1 MFNYIQRAGD
11 CERKRQRERAHK
23 AQNCVRTAGHGKD
36 RKWAEK
42 KCNRKP
48 HTQQLWLWSAAVHFF
63 VLLFVLLMLRAPVR
77 VAPAPATY
85 RIRLYENE
93 NDGKECE
100 MREWQWQQQRTN
112 NITFW
117 FDASR
122 CRMSVHRPLAVRCG
136 EPVHF
141 SFLSNQRRQQ
151 QRANSFFSSVRSR
164 IFICCCLASFKSMKW
179 IIGPNWRGRKA
190 NAHRTHPTD
199 DGCIHKNALDC
210 QRLFLFISAYEKQ
223 KSFVFFFFCC
233 FFPFSLSCPA
243 LGFYLLLSRHIF
255 CSLNCWK
262 WNFIAGRGNYFN
274 RYIFVREAF
283 IICNSRFHF
292 ILESFSLSVNSLDWA
307 KLTDNGD
314 GKMSK
319 KNWAAE

>member
-1 MFNYIQRAGD
+1 MAGNYDKLCSTTFSEQAIAS
-11 CERKRQRERAHK
+11 ERERERERAHK

-223 KSFVFFFFCC
+223 KSFVFF
-233 FFPFSLSCPA
+233 
-243 LGFYLLLSRHIF
+243 LLLLFLSIF
-255 CSLNCWK
+255 SFLPCAWFLS
-262 WNFIAGRGNYFN
+262 
-274 RYIFVREAF
+274 F
-283 IICNSRFHF
+283 IIQTHFLFFKLLEMKFYCGSR
-292 ILESFSLSVNSLDWA
+292 
-307 KLTDNGD
+307 KLF
-314 GKMSK
+314 
-319 KNWAAE
+319 